1 MIQTVTVLNMT
12 EMVTMRLDW
21 MHCVLAMRLLIQ
33 SVIEPFSCAS
43 RTYSES
49 GRTAWK

>member
-1 MIQTVTVLNMT
+1 MIQTLTVLNMT
-12 EMVTMRLDW
+12 QIVTMRLDW
-21 MHCVLAMRLLIQ
+21 MGCALVLRLPIQ